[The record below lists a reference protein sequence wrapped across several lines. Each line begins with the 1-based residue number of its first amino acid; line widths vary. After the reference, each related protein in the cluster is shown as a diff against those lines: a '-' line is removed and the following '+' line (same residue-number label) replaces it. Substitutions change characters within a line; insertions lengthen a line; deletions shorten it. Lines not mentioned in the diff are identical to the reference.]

1 VDPADDTA
9 LDALL
14 ARTQVELAGDRVLVN
29 GHDVTDEIRT
39 PEIGM
44 LTSKL
49 TTRPSVRAKMTPI
62 QRSLA
67 AAGGV
72 VLEGRD
78 TGSVVCPDAE
88 VKIYLDA
95 DLTERARRRRDELAA
110 RGLREDYGSVKAD
123 MAQRDR
129 QDMERQ
135 IAPLR
140 KPDGAI
146 IVDSTGMSPESVVQS
161 ISTRWSS
168 HDAVRDPEGAGG
180 GLDAVVVP
188 APRHGSGARARHGSR
203 PHRLESPEYSRPAR
217 GREDQ
222 LRGRS
227 SSSPRRSSSAFRSS
241 AA

>member
-1 VDPADDTA
+1 VRGRREPVITIDGPAGAGKSTAAREVARRLGFKLVDTGSLYRALAWAVARAGVNVSDETA
-9 LDALL
+9 LEALL
-14 ARTQVELAGDRVLVN
+14 ARTHVELAGDRVLVD
-29 GHDVTDEIRT
+29 GHDVTGEIRT

-49 TTRPSVRAKMTPI
+49 TALPSVRAKMTPI

-110 RGLREDYGSVKAD
+110 RGIGDDCGDVKAD
-123 MAQRDR
+123 MARRDR
-129 QDMERQ
+129 QDTERE

-146 IVDSTGMSPESVVQS
+146 IVDSTGVPPSTVVQ
-161 ISTRWSS
+161 II
-168 HDAVRDPEGAGG
+168 
-180 GLDAVVVP
+180 LDAVEQ
-188 APRHGSGARARHGSR
+188 ARCCT
-203 PHRLESPEYSRPAR
+203 
-217 GREDQ
+217 
-222 LRGRS
+222 RS
-227 SSSPRRSSSAFRSS
+227 
-241 AA
+241 